1 MLASFSLK
9 IGTFKAKTRV
19 LEVFVCFT
27 NFFGFCFQKNLFD
40 VIVYFVTAWPR
51 PDANFEKWIHAISD
65 TRRSRGTRVTRTEK
79 NIQNIEVTRKLKSF
93 YRVNHYKY
101 SVFKRFLCV

>member
-51 PDANFEKWIHAISD
+51 PDANFEPRIHATSH
-65 TRRSRGTRVTRTEK
+65 GPPPVPHRVPEPTK
-79 NIQNIEVTRKLKSF
+79 NSKFWRET
-93 YRVNHYKY
+93 
-101 SVFKRFLCV
+101 

>member
-51 PDANFEKWIHAISD
+51 PDANFDIEIHAISHS
-65 TRRSRGTRVTRTEK
+65 TTQSGVSVAVTAFI
-79 NIQNIEVTRKLKSF
+79 IQNTAGKLK
-93 YRVNHYKY
+93 
-101 SVFKRFLCV
+101 